1 MIKKTDIPLLIL
13 GMVSTFA
20 GLGLARFSYAPLIPE
35 MVAQGWFSA
44 SDAAYLG
51 AANLAGYLL
60 GAVTAHWLASR
71 FGSPLLIRL
80 SLVGIFFSFVLLAHP
95 GWFIWFGL
103 WRFVAGMAGAYLMIL
118 APSLVMAQADAERR
132 SSLGVL
138 VFMGIGLGI
147 MMSAFVVPMLSN
159 ISLGITWLVLGLGA
173 ALACLMGFINLNR
186 IKCPDN
192 NPSTEQASALKSA
205 EPIATISVLLKVSLI
220 LVIVAYG
227 LDAVAYVPHSL
238 FWVDFLASEGG
249 LGVGIAGIQWF
260 LFGLGA
266 CFGPW
271 FAAWISQ
278 HVGPHKALIIA
289 LVIKSLGIALAL
301 LPLHW
306 LSNSL
311 SSFLVGAMVP
321 AVVGLTSAT
330 IAANFGL
337 SRHQALWG
345 LATTVFALGQAASG
359 YLMSWWF
366 SMEDSY
372 LRLFEVA
379 TLIMILAL
387 LLVIV
392 SHLLSTRNPS

>member
-35 MVAQGWFSA
+35 MVAQGWFSV

-60 GAVTAHWLASR
+60 GAVSAHWSSGR
-71 FGSPLLIRL
+71 FGSPFMIRL
-80 SLVGIFFSFVLLAHP
+80 SLAGIFLSFVLLAQP
-95 GWFIWFGL
+95 GWFLWFAL
-103 WRFVAGMAGAYLMIL
+103 WRFIAGMAGAYLMIL

-138 VFMGIGLGI
+138 VFMGIGFGI
-147 MMSAFVVPMLSN
+147 MMSASIVPMLSD
-159 ISLGITWLVLGLGA
+159 ISLGITWLVLGVVA
-173 ALACLMGFINLNR
+173 ALAGLMGFINLNR
-186 IKCPDN
+186 IKFPDHN
-192 NPSTEQASALKSA
+192 LSTEQASLS
-205 EPIATISVLLKVSLI
+205 ESVVPGATIPVLLKVSLI

-249 LGVGIAGIQWF
+249 LGVDRAGIQWF

-271 FAAWISQ
+271 FAAWTSQ
-278 HVGPHKALIIA
+278 RVGPHKALIAA
-289 LVIKSLGIALAL
+289 LLIKSLGIALAL

-321 AVVGLTSAT
+321 AVVGLTSAS

-337 SRHQALWG
+337 SRHQVLWG
-345 LATTVFALGQAASG
+345 VATTVFALGQAASG

-366 SMEDSY
+366 SMEASY
-372 LRLFEVA
+372 LKLFEVA
-379 TLIMILAL
+379 TLIMTLAL
-387 LLVIV
+387 LLATV
-392 SHLLSTRNPS
+392 SHFFSTRKPS

>member
-51 AANLAGYLL
+51 AVNLAGYLL
-60 GAVTAHWLASR
+60 GAVTAHWLSVR
-71 FGSPLLIRL
+71 FGSPFLIRL
-80 SLVGIFFSFVLLAHP
+80 SLIGIFLSFVLLAQP

-118 APSLVMAQADAERR
+118 APSLVIAQADAERR

-138 VFMGIGLGI
+138 VFMGIGFGI
-147 MMSAFVVPMLSN
+147 MMSASIVPMLSN
-159 ISLGITWLVLGLGA
+159 ISLGVSWLVLGLVA

-186 IKCPDN
+186 IKLPDN

-205 EPIATISVLLKVSLI
+205 EPVATIPVLLKVSLI

-249 LGVGIAGIQWF
+249 LGVGRAAIQWF

-271 FAAWISQ
+271 FAAWTSQ
-278 HVGPHKALIIA
+278 RVGPHKALIAA
-289 LVIKSLGIALAL
+289 LLIKSLGIILAL

-306 LSNSL
+306 LSNSM

-321 AVVGLTSAT
+321 AVVGLTSAS

-337 SRHQALWG
+337 SRHQVLWG
-345 LATTVFALGQAASG
+345 VATTVFALGQAASG

-366 SMEDSY
+366 SMEASY
-372 LRLFEVA
+372 LKLFEVA
-379 TLIMILAL
+379 TLIMTLAL
-387 LLVIV
+387 LLATV
-392 SHLLSTRNPS
+392 SHFFSTRKPS